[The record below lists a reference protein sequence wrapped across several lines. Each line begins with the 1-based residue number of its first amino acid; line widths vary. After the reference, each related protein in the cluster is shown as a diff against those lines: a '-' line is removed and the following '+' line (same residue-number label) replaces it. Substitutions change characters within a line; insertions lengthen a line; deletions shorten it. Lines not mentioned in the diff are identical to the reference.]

1 MKIGIKL
8 SLVNAIVVIV
18 IMAISITFLTMRDVR
33 HRNNEVLKLCRM
45 IAKELKLTR
54 EYLAES
60 LAAFGDITLDE
71 KMASF
76 IPARAGYG
84 IGKKFTQETGYI
96 LEADE
101 FETEK
106 S

>member
-76 IPARAGYG
+76 IPARAVWNRKEIY
-84 IGKKFTQETGYI
+84 TGNRIYP
-96 LEADE
+96 EADE